1 MSRPMTFV
9 NAAYVLL
16 KESGKP
22 RHYRWL
28 TEEGMQRGLIS
39 TEGKTPEATMYASIF
54 GEINSEIPG
63 KRISRFTKI
72 GRGMFGLAE
81 WSKEAKD
88 KEPSKQTAEQRY
100 FIFVVNSQQ
109 GVTKR
114 LSAKEIY
121 TRLMKLKAW
130 GINERTPYRRD
141 LSEESKI
148 IFYQAGKGGQK
159 FIGAATLSSPLHIM
173 SDMQAAERR
182 KVGIEPAAY
191 NVHLQDIQTWD
202 EPKPVTDMMQRLEF
216 IGNKEHFGVYFQGG
230 VRRISEADYYTILEF
245 KPPKGRPPKLE
256 TAKGSEYT
264 HSVVQGML
272 VELGNLLG
280 YDTYSANQTPTYRD
294 TTIGELATLEDLPDF
309 TSKRILN
316 TARQIDVIW
325 LEDEFPICCFEVEH
339 STDVT
344 KGLLRMHQLSRF
356 QTQFFIVGP
365 DTLKRKFETE
375 TSKSPFYQHRDRYFF
390 RSYEEVERLYQQ
402 TKRFAALRDEFL
414 NE

>member
-1 MSRPMTFV
+1 MARPMTFV
-9 NAAYVLL
+9 NTAYTLL

-54 GEINSEIPG
+54 SEINSEIPG

-109 GVTKR
+109 GVTKK
-114 LSAKEIY
+114 LSAKQIY
-121 TRLMKLKAW
+121 TLLMKLKAW

-141 LSEESKI
+141 LSEGSKVV
-148 IFYQAGKGGQK
+148 FYQAGKGGQK
-159 FIGAATLSSPLHIM
+159 FIGAATLSSPLNIM

-182 KVGIEPAAY
+182 KVGIEPATY
-191 NVHLQDIQTWD
+191 NVDLQDIQTWD
-202 EPKPVTDMMQRLEF
+202 EPKPVTDMIQRLEF
-216 IGNKEHFGVYFQGG
+216 IGNKDHFGVHFQGG
-230 VRRISEADYYTILEF
+230 VKRIDEQDYYTIMEF
-245 KPPKGRPPKLE
+245 TPPKGQAQLKSADRK
-256 TAKGSEYT
+256 YT
-264 HSVVQGML
+264 HSLLQGML
-272 VELGNLLG
+272 IELGNLLG
-280 YDTYSANQTPTYRD
+280 YETYSADQSPEYRD
-294 TTIGELATLEDLPDF
+294 TTIGELASYESLPGF
-309 TSKRILN
+309 TSNRILS

-325 LEDEFPICCFEVEH
+325 FADEFPVCCFEIEH

-344 KGLLRMHQLSRF
+344 KGLLRMHQLEHF
-356 QTQFFIVGP
+356 QTQFFVVAP
-365 DTLKRKFETE
+365 ENTRRKFEIE
-375 TSKSPFYQHRDRYFF
+375 TSKTPFYQSQDRYFF
-390 RSYEEVERLYQQ
+390 RSYEEVEKLYQQ
-402 TKRFAALRDEFL
+402 TKRFVDIRNSFL